1 MYMTFY
7 RWKGENVSTTE
18 VEKVVSEVVGLKDC
32 VAYGVEVPKHEGKAG
47 MLAIVDVDH
56 KLDKDALVQQL
67 KTHLPS
73 YAIPL
78 FLRITRS
85 VPMTGTFKVKKNELR
100 KEGFSEV
107 TGDEVYFLDMKMGMY
122 VPIAQICDKIREE
135 TLKL

>member
-1 MYMTFY
+1 
-7 RWKGENVSTTE
+7 
-18 VEKVVSEVVGLKDC
+18 
-32 VAYGVEVPKHEGKAG
+32 
-47 MLAIVDVDH
+47 MLAIVDADH

-85 VPMTGTFKVKKNELR
+85 VPMTGTFKIKKNELR

-107 TGDEVYFLDMKMGMY
+107 TGDEVYFLDMKFGKY
-122 VPIAQICDKIREE
+122 VPVAQICDKIREG

>member
-1 MYMTFY
+1 
-7 RWKGENVSTTE
+7 
-18 VEKVVSEVVGLKDC
+18 
-32 VAYGVEVPKHEGKAG
+32 
-47 MLAIVDVDH
+47 MLAIVDADH

-85 VPMTGTFKVKKNELR
+85 VPMTGTFKIKKNELR

-107 TGDEVYFLDMKMGMY
+107 TGDEVYFLDMKSGKY
-122 VPIAQICDKIREE
+122 VPVAQICDKIREG